1 LTFSRLTDP
10 ASASH
15 PVQRAVA
22 ELLKLPDRPARVF
35 VHRWS
40 FAQPEPVVG
49 AEPYFLGAE
58 GVALAGDAF
67 GKPRV
72 QTAWLSGR
80 ALGRALAGGAAG
92 RPS

>member
-1 LTFSRLTDP
+1 D
-10 ASASH
+10 
-15 PVQRAVA
+15 
-22 ELLKLPDRPARVF
+22 ARVF
-35 VHRWS
+35 MHRWS
-40 FAQPEPVVG
+40 FAQPEPPVN

-80 ALGRALAGGAAG
+80 ALGRALAERLGG
-92 RPS
+92 PT